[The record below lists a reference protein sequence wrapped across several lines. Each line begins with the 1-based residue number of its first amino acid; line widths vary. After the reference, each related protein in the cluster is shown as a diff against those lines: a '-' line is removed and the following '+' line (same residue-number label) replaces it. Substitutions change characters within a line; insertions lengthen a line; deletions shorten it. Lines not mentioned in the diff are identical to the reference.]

1 MKHFTIGDSELEALS
16 KVAIFSQLPEKLL
29 KELFENA
36 SAAYYLN
43 QTDLFMAGDPADSF
57 YILLSGE
64 VHLTILTADG
74 AQSLVRIVEPGESF
88 AEAAMLGLGTFPINA
103 TAMPKS
109 RIVKL
114 SKVMFEKKISGNP
127 EAALHLLSA
136 LIKRQQFLIS
146 EIKILKSLSPCQRV
160 ASKLLSLYESNKWK
174 GSGNL
179 PRCKQTMASN
189 IGIDPASFSR
199 VLRRLEDAG
208 IVCEKQEVII
218 TDPEKLRLYCAG
230 FGYIFDDNKLLMSA

>member
-1 MKHFTIGDSELEALS
+1 MKHFPIGDTELQTLNN
-16 KVAIFSQLPEKLL
+16 VAIFSQLPPALL
-29 KELFENA
+29 QGLFENA
-36 SAAYYLN
+36 SGTFYES
-43 QTDLFMAGDPADSF
+43 QTDLFMAGDPADGF

-88 AEAAMLGLGTFPINA
+88 AEAAMLGLGEFPING
-103 TAMPKS
+103 TAMSKS
-109 RIVKL
+109 AIVKV
-114 SKVMFEKKISGNP
+114 SKSAFEKKISSDP
-127 EAALHLLSA
+127 EASLHLLSA

-160 ASKLLSLYESNKWK
+160 ASKLLSLYESQQWK
-174 GSGNL
+174 GSGSL

-189 IGIDPASFSR
+189 VGIDPASFSR

-208 IVCEKQEVII
+208 IVCEGQEVII
-218 TDPEKLRLYCAG
+218 TDPEKLRQYCAG
-230 FGYIFDDNKLLMSA
+230 FGYVFDDNKLLMSA